1 MRISIVPFALAV
13 TLAVTLAACGGGG
26 DDAGSP
32 SAGDTPSTA
41 PSTAPAGAP
50 VAIAGTVT
58 DKGTGDATGGT
69 LALDLGDS
77 FFTPTYVK
85 GTPGGTVTV
94 SLTNSGAMPHTFT
107 VDKPKVDVQVDAG
120 KTGTAK
126 VTLPA
131 SGALLFYCKFHQTTG
146 MQGAFFDQPGATLSG
161 GVGAGEGY
169 QK

>member
-1 MRISIVPFALAV
+1 MRYSIVPFALV
-13 TLAVTLAACGGGG
+13 VTLAACGGG

-32 SAGDTPSTA
+32 SAGDASTSA
-41 PSTAPAGAP
+41 PPAGAP
-50 VAIAGTVT
+50 VTLEGTVT

-77 FFTPTYVK
+77 FFAPTFVK

-146 MQGAFFDQPGATLSG
+146 MQGAFFDQPGATVAGGSG
-161 GVGAGEGY
+161 GAGEGY